1 MKKFIWISIFTFFI
15 FVFSLLFSQPAFN
28 GTDPGCGGSGCH
40 TTVTGGLALTPG
52 DNLTVT
58 IGFTGVQDIGDI
70 AGELVDN
77 TGTVVDV
84 VNKTSAATFTLTAP
98 SSGTYTVNAGYKKPS
113 RDWET
118 GSVNLTVTGL
128 ENAEK
133 AIIPA
138 GIQLYSNH
146 PNPFNNETLIRFSV
160 PQDSRAEMVI
170 YNINGQIVR
179 HLTEGRFMGGV
190 NVVRWDG
197 RNDSGQLVSS
207 GTYICR
213 LKTDKQQVSRR
224 LILSK

>member
-1 MKKFIWISIFTFFI
+1 MKKYIWISIFTFFI

-28 GTDPGCGGSGCH
+28 GTDSGCGGSGCH
-40 TTVTGGLALTPG
+40 TTVTGGLTLTPG

-58 IGFTGVQDIGDI
+58 VGFTGVSNIGDI

-84 VNKTSAATFTLTAP
+84 VNKTSETTFTLTAP
-98 SSGTYTVNAGYKKPS
+98 SAGTYTVNAGYKKPS

-128 ENAEK
+128 ENTAK
-133 AIIPA
+133 TITPA
-138 GIQLYSNH
+138 TMQLLSNH

-160 PQDSRAEMVI
+160 PQNSQAEMVI
-170 YNINGQIVR
+170 YNVNGQIVR
-179 HLTEGRFMGGV
+179 HLSEGRFSGGV

-197 RNDSGQLVSS
+197 RDDAGHLVAS
-207 GTYICR
+207 GTYICQ
-213 LKTDKQQVSRR
+213 LKNENQQISRR
-224 LILSK
+224 LTLSK